1 MNPSV
6 NIVKVAMAA
15 SGARTQLEFGQMLD
29 KSKAAVGKY
38 VKQGRF
44 PVSVLLQVEALT
56 GIPRDRLAPELFTGY
71 VAVEPRK
78 NADLVRKPIVPA
90 PAEAE
95 A

>member
-15 SGARTQLEFGQMLD
+15 SGARTQLEFWQMLG

-38 VKQGRF
+38 VQQGRF
-44 PVSVLLQVEALT
+44 PLSVVLQVEELS
-56 GIPRDRLAPELFTGY
+56 GIRRDRLAPEFFKGY
-71 VAVEPRK
+71 VLAEPR
-78 NADLVRKPIVPA
+78 ADLLGGQNAHRRN
-90 PAEAE
+90 AEAE